1 MTHRHELTDTQWT
14 RLEPLLPQPKRGF
27 APHDRRRTLNGIL
40 FLHAT
45 GLPWRDLPER
55 FGPWKTVYERHRLWS
70 NDGTWETLLRHVQA
84 IADGCGEIDW
94 DASVDSTVARA
105 HQHAA
110 GARREPPK
118 PVVSQK
124 GARMRTKRGNLDPE
138 SQAVVERMAR
148 RLAGPGEG

>member
-55 FGPWKTVYERHRLWS
+55 FGPWR
-70 NDGTWETLLRHVQA
+70 
-84 IADGCGEIDW
+84 
-94 DASVDSTVARA
+94 TVASQFYRWVHAGVWQQVLAALQQQGDATGVLDWSAHFVDGSVIRA
-105 HQHAA
+105 QQHAA
-110 GARREPPK
+110 GARRTKGGLPSKHSDAAAEASPPSSTCA
-118 PVVSQK
+118 PNG
-124 GARMRTKRGNLDPE
+124 GASR
-138 SQAVVERMAR
+138 SHCC
-148 RLAGPGEG
+148 